1 MGSTVSRILGVAH
14 TKPIVTV
21 KAPAH
26 RSSRK
31 HSVHPA
37 LDRCTALFTSLE
49 ANSSFSGPD
58 PASKQFAFFPKLP
71 AELRLMIWELALPG
85 ERIVRIQE
93 FVESSPHDRILQA
106 YQCIGS
112 KARVPTLLH
121 VCHESRTL
129 ALKHYT
135 IILKNRLL
143 KPTYFNPDLDTLLFA
158 SLSDLFKFAQPDDLY
173 QSVRLSQFI
182 HPGLYHFTSLYN
194 FTNYLPKL
202 SVDEESIEKKV
213 KHVVIGWS
221 KSIPFNIWN
230 QFTPWEEIERSVT
243 LDVIAGFKNL
253 DTLLVEDIYFEQ
265 IGVAAPAPPFADQ
278 MFKTKLMR
286 RWEERRNSARPFPE
300 IKIVGPTKMK
310 QIRRRAR
317 EARLYSG
324 QRFGISTYFGNS
336 AR

>member
-173 QSVRLSQFI
+173 QS
-182 HPGLYHFTSLYN
+182 
-194 FTNYLPKL
+194 
-202 SVDEESIEKKV
+202 
-213 KHVVIGWS
+213 HVVIGWS